1 MRRQEA
7 QRRRRESTE
16 KAQLHQRS
24 QETRG
29 GRTGRGPRSSSTA
42 RFEYAGEAAA
52 PPPPKAVLGDV
63 LALAVDKH
71 EGRNARSASEL
82 ASAEDSREE
91 LEVRRAIA
99 ESIVLN
105 SSLRVD
111 APVFV
116 PAARAFTG
124 RRGNK
129 VQGPSRDLIYGAV
142 LCAKCAARGPSQ
154 TYEWAG
160 PGETW
165 GEMRTPVG

>member
-1 MRRQEA
+1 MAQQEA
-7 QRRRRESTE
+7 QLAAAREAEAQAARDREAAEERQRARAEALQRRRERE
-16 KAQLHQRS
+16 KAQPHQRS

-124 RRGNK
+124 A
-129 VQGPSRDLIYGAV
+129 P
-142 LCAKCAARGPSQ
+142 P
-154 TYEWAG
+154 
-160 PGETW
+160 
-165 GEMRTPVG
+165 